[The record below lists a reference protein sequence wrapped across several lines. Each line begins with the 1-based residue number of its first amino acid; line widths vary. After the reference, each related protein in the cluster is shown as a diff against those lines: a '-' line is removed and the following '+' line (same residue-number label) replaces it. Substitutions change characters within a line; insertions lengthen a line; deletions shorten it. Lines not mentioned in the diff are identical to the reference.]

1 MSKCVV
7 TGGAGFIGSNLVS
20 RLIDLGEEVII
31 IDNLSTGNMA
41 NIEKNPDAKF
51 YEVDI
56 SKREELETV
65 FLDESIDVIFHL
77 AALPRVQFSIASPW
91 ASNNANVTG
100 TLNLLL
106 AAKNHAVPRF
116 VFSSS
121 SSVYGDQDIL
131 PLAETMKPNP
141 MSPYALQKLSGEM
154 YTLMFN
160 KIYGLES
167 VALRYFNCYG
177 PGQNPDGGYA
187 ALIPKSISKFLKKER
202 PVIFGDGLQTRDFTS
217 IHDVVEANIMA
228 AWPDNTEVFG
238 KAFNIGAGSNRSV
251 NDVIKNIKAVLQT
264 DIEAEYGAAVIEPK
278 DTRADISLSKD
289 LLGWEPVVPFE
300 DGIKETVLS
309 YKKENE
315 NG

>member
-20 RLIDLGEEVII
+20 RLIDLGEDVII
-31 IDNLSTGNMA
+31 IDNLSTGNIG

-51 YEVDI
+51 YEIDI

-91 ASNNANVTG
+91 ASNNTNVTG

-106 AAKNHAVPRF
+106 AAKNHSIPRF

-121 SSVYGDQDIL
+121 SSVYGDQDTL
-131 PLAETMKPNP
+131 PLVETMKPNP
-141 MSPYALQKLSGEM
+141 MSPYALQKLTGEM

-160 KIYGLES
+160 QIYGLES
-167 VALRYFNCYG
+167 VALRYFNVYG
-177 PGQNPDGGYA
+177 PGQNPEGGYA
-187 ALIPKSISKFLKKER
+187 ALIPKSIGKFLHGES
-202 PVIFGDGLQTRDFTS
+202 PIIFGDGEQTRDFTS

-238 KAFNIGAGSNRSV
+238 KAFNIGAGDNRSV
-251 NDVIKNIKAVLQT
+251 NDVIRSIKEVLQI
-264 DIEAEYGAAVIEPK
+264 DIEVEYGPAVIEPK
-278 DTRADISLSKD
+278 NTKADISRSIE
-289 LLGWEPVVPFE
+289 LLGWQPSVPFE
-300 DGIKETVLS
+300 DGIRETALS
-309 YKKENE
+309 YKE
-315 NG
+315 